1 MATTECKNGCVHPS
15 LVTGQPLISCP
26 PQCWQT
32 YRGSRPGPA
41 EHEEDLTVFDD
52 LPGTRDE
59 LEEGEV
65 SIVCD
70 RLKKKKKKNFL
81 RRDRKRKQVA
91 RDRDAQDVNAKETK
105 KILAAEKKKVNG
117 LTRILTDT
125 R

>member
-1 MATTECKNGCVHPS
+1 MIC
-15 LVTGQPLISCP
+15 
-26 PQCWQT
+26 
-32 YRGSRPGPA
+32 R
-41 EHEEDLTVFDD
+41 
-52 LPGTRDE
+52 PGTRDE

-105 KILAAEKKKVNG
+105 KFLP
-117 LTRILTDT
+117 R
-125 R
+125 RRRR